1 MVIQV
6 IGRLPMTVIGRSM
19 FVQVVE
25 KDGKKIKTRV
35 GTTEKIK
42 STEPKKDMP
51 TR

>member
-25 KDGKKIKTRV
+25 KDGKKTKTKV
-35 GTTEKIK
+35 GGTKKTECIG
-42 STEPKKDMP
+42 PKKDMP